1 MKKSLPIVLFPVLL
15 VALVGIIYIQAEV
28 ARAIQAAELALAEG
42 DPARA
47 AALLASVAE
56 KRPELWEQ
64 AGDYALQGG
73 DPQTAMIYL
82 QNAQAAGKMTG
93 TGYLVLGDVYQQ
105 SGDTTTAIHSWQTA
119 LENGAPPLEVHYRFL
134 EVHRAAKDY
143 PAAIED
149 LRAIVQLSPND
160 AQARYQLGLLLVP
173 REPDA
178 ALVYLVQAAELDE
191 TFSEAVNLLQRS
203 LRPSPETDDPAYTLL
218 NAGRALASLGEWE
231 LAAEAFSQAVVL
243 NPGYAEAWAFWGE
256 AKGQLG
262 QDGLAELE
270 IALSLNPESLIANL
284 LYALYQKRNGKP
296 ELALVYLHAAATL
309 EPDNP
314 AIQAEIG
321 GTLNELG
328 DFNTALE
335 YYQTATELAPR
346 DPTYWNLLAQFVLQN
361 NTLVEEVGLAAA
373 RQALILD
380 PDDPVALDLIGF
392 GYYLLGDFL
401 TAQRFLLETLE
412 IAPDDPRPWFHLG
425 LVFLALGENQ
435 QARVYFIQAVD
446 LDPSSATANQA
457 MRVLARY
464 FP

>member
-1 MKKSLPIVLFPVLL
+1 MKKSLPIILFPILL
-15 VALVGIIYIQAEV
+15 VALVGIIYIKAGVE
-28 ARAIQAAELALAEG
+28 RAVREAELALAGG

-47 AALLASVAE
+47 GALLASVAE
-56 KRPELWEQ
+56 ARPGLWEQ

-73 DPQTAMIYL
+73 DPQLAMIYL
-82 QNAQAAGKMTG
+82 QNAQAAEKLTG
-93 TGYLVLGDVYQQ
+93 TGYIVLGDVYQQ
-105 SGDTTTAIHSWQTA
+105 SGDTTAAIHSWQTA
-119 LENGAPPLEVHYRFL
+119 LENGAPPLEVQLRFL
-134 EVHRAAKDY
+134 EIHRAAKDY

-173 REPDA
+173 RDPNA
-178 ALVYLVQAAELDE
+178 ALTYLVQAAELDE
-191 TFSEAVNLLQRS
+191 TLSEAVYLLQDS
-203 LRPSPETDDPAYTLL
+203 LRPSPETDDPAYTFL
-218 NAGRALASLGEWE
+218 NAGRSLASLGEWE
-231 LAAEAFSQAVVL
+231 LAAETFSHAVSL
-243 NPGYAEAWAFWGE
+243 NPSYAEAWAFWGE

-262 QDGLAELE
+262 QDGLAELDT
-270 IALSLNPESLIANL
+270 ALNLNPESLTANL

-296 ELALVYLHAAATL
+296 ELALVYLHAAAAL
-309 EPDNP
+309 EPENP

-321 GTLNELG
+321 GALNELG

-335 YYQTATELAPR
+335 YYQAATELAPR
-346 DPTYWNLLAQFVLQN
+346 DPTYWILLAQFVLQN

-380 PDDPVALDLIGF
+380 PGDPVALDLMGF

-401 TAQRFLLETLE
+401 TAQRFLLEALE
-412 IAPDDPRPWFHLG
+412 ITPDDPRPWYHLG
-425 LVFLALGENQ
+425 LVLLALGENQ
-435 QARVYFIQAVD
+435 EARVYFIQAVD

-457 MRVLARY
+457 MQVLARY